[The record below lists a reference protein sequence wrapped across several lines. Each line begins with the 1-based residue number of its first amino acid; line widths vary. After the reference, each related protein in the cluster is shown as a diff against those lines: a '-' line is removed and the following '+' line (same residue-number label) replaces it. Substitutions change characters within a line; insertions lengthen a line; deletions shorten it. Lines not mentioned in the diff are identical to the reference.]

1 MINEPAARLNMVEGQ
16 LRTNKVTDEAVLE
29 GFLTTPRERFVPLQL
44 RGIAYVDD
52 DIPLGNGR
60 VLMEP
65 LVLARLLQVA
75 AIGKQSK
82 VLEIGCATGYAT
94 AILAKLAA
102 TVVAV
107 ESDKALAAAA
117 RANLAALGLGNV
129 QLQEA
134 PLADGWR
141 AGAPYDVILIN
152 GGVAEIPAAIED
164 QLAEGGRLVT
174 VTEGDS
180 AAPSEARCG
189 RAVLMTRAEGK
200 LSSRPVFDATVEML
214 PGFARR
220 PAFVF

>member
-16 LRTNKVTDEAVLE
+16 LRTNKVTDEAVLD
-29 GFLTTPRERFVPLQL
+29 GFLTTPRERFVPANL

-52 DIPLGNGR
+52 DIPLGHGR
-60 VLMEP
+60 FVMEP
-65 LVLARLLQVA
+65 MVLARLLQLA
-75 AIGKQSK
+75 EIGKTDK

-102 TVVAV
+102 SVVAV
-107 ESDKALAAAA
+107 ESDPRLSAAA
-117 RANLAALGLGNV
+117 RANLTALGLGNV

-134 PLADGWR
+134 PLEAGWR
-141 AGAPYDVILIN
+141 AGAPYNVILVN
-152 GGVAEIPAAIED
+152 GAVGEIPAAVTD

-174 VTEGDS
+174 VTEGS
-180 AAPSEARCG
+180 AGPSEARCG
-189 RAVLMTRAEGK
+189 CAVLMTRAEGK
-200 LSSRPVFDATVEML
+200 LSSRPIFDATVEVL

>member
-29 GFLTTPRERFVPLQL
+29 GFLTTPRERFVPSHL

-60 VLMEP
+60 YLIEP
-65 LVLARLLQVA
+65 MVLARLLQLA
-75 AIGKQSK
+75 EIGKGDK

-94 AILAKLAA
+94 AILAGIAA
-102 TVVAV
+102 SVVAV
-107 ESDKALAAAA
+107 ESDPLLASAA
-117 RANLAALGLGNV
+117 RANLAALGLGNA

-134 PLADGWR
+134 PLNTGWR
-141 AGAPYDVILIN
+141 AGAPYNVILVN
-152 GGVAEIPAAIED
+152 GGVGEIPASVTD

-174 VTEGDS
+174 VSEGS
-180 AAPSEARCG
+180 SNPSEARCG
-189 RAVLMTRAEGK
+189 TAVLMTRAEGK
-200 LSSRPVFDATVEML
+200 LSSRPAFDATVQSL